1 MYANYSE
8 WTLTFESHEVVICIV
23 VNTNRKRIKSAI
35 QSLKILIKSKE
46 KKRNQQKK
54 IETETNLINL
64 IDAYY

>member
-8 WTLTFESHEVVICIV
+8 WTLTFKSHEIVICIV

-64 IDAYY
+64 IDTYY

>member
-8 WTLTFESHEVVICIV
+8 WTLTFKSHEIVICIV

-46 KKRNQQKK
+46 KKKPTEKNRNRNKS
-54 IETETNLINL
+54 N
-64 IDAYY
+64 